1 MKHRLLI
8 LLCLAFSLPALAAT
22 GLRGIV
28 TNGANNQPVGDASV
42 LLQDQGI
49 LVVTDANGSFTI
61 SNAQVGTDVLKIMA
75 NGYED
80 TFVDVSIVG
89 GRVEDLGTIKLSES
103 GYTSDSFNAGTD
115 YIFDEME
122 LLDDD
127 SSNQSWPPSRVPVT
141 MSITKRPVTTSSPC
155 TSACAD
161 IIPRCRKDISTAL
174 ILPIRVPDV
183 STGAVWAA

>member
-61 SNAQVGTDVLKIMA
+61 SNSQEGTVVIKNMA
-75 NGYED
+75 N
-80 TFVDVSIVG
+80 
-89 GRVEDLGTIKLSES
+89 
-103 GYTSDSFNAGTD
+103 
-115 YIFDEME
+115 
-122 LLDDD
+122 
-127 SSNQSWPPSRVPVT
+127 
-141 MSITKRPVTTSSPC
+141 
-155 TSACAD
+155 
-161 IIPRCRKDISTAL
+161 
-174 ILPIRVPDV
+174 
-183 STGAVWAA
+183 